1 MFPKGFS
8 EEPPETHHTRFKN
21 DFWQSSQTL
30 QYHKRSTDSQ
40 LKKYRAHLSKWRIFR
55 TAITETA
62 SRIGINSNVEKQ
74 IWNWIE
80 LLQKFIAVES
90 HSVQG
95 GSRSHQKIRSQ
106 HYWKHPPRILK
117 TQSPLNLNFSGLFY
131 THKIISLLSNLKLLG
146 DCWAFSNSRIN
157 GIVLKKEAMQ
167 AKFFII
173 TDLWTFTEPRP
184 KILP

>member
-21 DFWQSSQTL
+21 DFWQSLQTL

-90 HSVQG
+90 
-95 GSRSHQKIRSQ
+95 
-106 HYWKHPPRILK
+106 
-117 TQSPLNLNFSGLFY
+117 
-131 THKIISLLSNLKLLG
+131 LLSFALSTLRNL
-146 DCWAFSNSRIN
+146 RIN
-157 GIVLKKEAMQ
+157 REKRESPTSNCGKRVLLQEFQGK
-167 AKFFII
+167 
-173 TDLWTFTEPRP
+173 TEPSS
-184 KILP
+184 